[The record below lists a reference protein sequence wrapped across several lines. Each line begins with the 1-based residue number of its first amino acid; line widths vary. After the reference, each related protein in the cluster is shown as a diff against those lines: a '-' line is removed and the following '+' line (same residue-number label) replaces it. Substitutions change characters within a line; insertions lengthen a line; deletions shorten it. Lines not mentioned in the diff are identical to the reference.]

1 MNRIIV
7 LFFLFLAI
15 GCNDGNDVPDGM
27 LTPHKMQHV
36 MWDMIQVDG
45 LVSYTNDSLIKKP
58 EKRIE
63 LYHTVLS
70 NHKLSREK
78 FRKSMKY
85 YQTRPDLLKIVFDSL
100 QQMALRD
107 TVSVKINKPQAVD
120 TSKVLKDT
128 VKSQS
133 DTIRSKLDTSKRKRL
148 PIERI
153 KALQR
158 IKPV

>member
-1 MNRIIV
+1 MNRIVV

-15 GCNDGNDVPDGM
+15 GCNGGNDVPDGI
-27 LTPHKMQHV
+27 LPPKKMQQV

-45 LVSYTNDSLIKKP
+45 LVAYSYDTLIKKP
-58 EKRIE
+58 GKRIE

-70 NHKLSREK
+70 NYKITKEE
-78 FRKSMKY
+78 FRKNMQY

-107 TVSVKINKPQAVD
+107 TSRIVLD
-120 TSKVLKDT
+120 TPKVIKDT
-128 VKSQS
+128 VVK
-133 DTIRSKLDTSKRKRL
+133 DTAKARLDTVRTKLDTSKRRKL
-148 PIERI
+148 PIEKI
-153 KALQR
+153 KALQK